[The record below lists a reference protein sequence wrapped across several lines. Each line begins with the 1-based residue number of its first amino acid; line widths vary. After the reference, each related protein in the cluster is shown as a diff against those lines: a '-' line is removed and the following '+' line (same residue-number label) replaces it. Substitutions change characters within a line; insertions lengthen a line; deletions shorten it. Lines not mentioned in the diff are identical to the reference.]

1 MIQERA
7 DEAGLKISEFLRQG
21 AVKTTIKKS
30 NKDLFGVINAVNR
43 IGNNIN
49 QIAKKINQNFYD
61 DNDDKGDELLNE
73 LKLIKADLREI
84 LKKCEE

>member
-61 DNDDKGDELLNE
+61 DKGDELLNE